1 MKKLPVYLQTS
12 IVESQ
17 KAFERAYQS
26 LNLTLH
32 YLDNL
37 GFSEKDLENVTEIIK
52 NNGMNNKDIIVY
64 LESKFNQKEKE
75 LN

>member
-1 MKKLPVYLQTS
+1 MGKLPVYLQTS
-12 IVESQ
+12 ISESL

-37 GFSEKDLENVTEIIK
+37 SFSDKDLEYVTEIIK
-52 NNGMNNKDIIVY
+52 SNDVDNKDIVAY
-64 LESKFNQKEKE
+64 LESKYDRKKRS
-75 LN
+75 

>member
-1 MKKLPVYLQTS
+1 MGRLPVYLQTS
-12 IVESQ
+12 ILESL

-37 GFSEKDLENVTEIIK
+37 SFSDKDLEYVTEIIK
-52 NNGMNNKDIIVY
+52 NNNVDSKDIVAY
-64 LESKFNQKEKE
+64 LESKYDRKKRS
-75 LN
+75 